1 MEPGWEPEWVPEWE
15 PEWEPEWNQDGNL
28 WGKLDGNL
36 IEPSLGPNYDQ
47 TWTKRVSLGVPGVFP
62 WGSLGGLWGSLEGS
76 VGDQT
81 GGQVWSGTGPAPG
94 TQKVLKVCNCS
105 QKQLQPPFAGQGRY
119 QILGPPRDSLK

>member
-1 MEPGWEPEWVPEWE
+1 MEPGW
-15 PEWEPEWNQDGNL
+15 NL

-47 TWTKRVSLGVPGVFP
+47 TWTKRVSLGVPGGFP
-62 WGSLGGLWGSLEGS
+62 WGSLGGTWGSLEGS
-76 VGDQT
+76 FGDQT

-105 QKQLQPPFAGQGRY
+105 QKQLRAYFAGPGRY
-119 QILGPPRDSLK
+119 QILGLPRGLSKIPH